1 MEDTNKKQ
9 KSMKHRIIKIIIA
22 AAIMVTTGVAAMLL
36 GAFGNANQI
45 LGRLQTDGYTILK
58 LTVMVAFLIA
68 ILEVIRLILESVT

>member
-36 GAFGNANQI
+36 GAFGNANAC
-45 LGRLQTDGYTILK
+45 GRP
-58 LTVMVAFLIA
+58 
-68 ILEVIRLILESVT
+68 